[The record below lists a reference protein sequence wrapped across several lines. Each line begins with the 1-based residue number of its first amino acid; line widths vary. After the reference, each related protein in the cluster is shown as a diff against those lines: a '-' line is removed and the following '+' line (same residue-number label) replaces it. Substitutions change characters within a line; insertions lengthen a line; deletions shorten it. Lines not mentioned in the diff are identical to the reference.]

1 MLIARSVIKVGRVVE
16 FEELE
21 KAMSDVGL
29 LVWL

>member
-1 MLIARSVIKVGRVVE
+1 MFIVIKVGRVVE

-21 KAMSDVGL
+21 DAISDVGL